1 MRSSAQLLLPFRCS
15 AHVTWLRVS
24 PLRRESMQRMHKYA
38 HYAAQKSKQK
48 ERDREE
54 RGRQLRF
61 KWLMMSTRKETNF
74 IRRCQLQLSFSTLL
88 SPLSF
93 CPHSLLLFLRSRVSS
108 LTHSTALNGPSETE
122 WLKFTRHK
130 VYELRSKLRNLQK
143 NICSILFSW

>member
-1 MRSSAQLLLPFRCS
+1 
-15 AHVTWLRVS
+15 
-24 PLRRESMQRMHKYA
+24 MQRMHKYA

-48 ERDREE
+48 ERDIEE

-88 SPLSF
+88 SSPSLSF

-108 LTHSTALNGPSETE
+108 LTHSAALNGPSETE

-143 NICSILFSW
+143 NICSILFS